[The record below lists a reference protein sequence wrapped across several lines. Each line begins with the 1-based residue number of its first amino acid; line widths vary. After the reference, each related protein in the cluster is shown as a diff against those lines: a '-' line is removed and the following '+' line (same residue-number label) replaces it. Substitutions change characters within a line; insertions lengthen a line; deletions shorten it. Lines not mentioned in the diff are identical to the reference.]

1 MILHLCQE
9 VPDLYDSNF
18 ELLKKWNVKM
28 LKDKVVL
35 ITGASRGIGRATALL
50 AAENHAQVII
60 NYHKSED
67 KAAELVDIINE
78 KGLHATMIKADVSVE
93 NEVKDMFES
102 IKKQYFK
109 IDILVNNAGI
119 MKNNYLM
126 MTSTELFDNIIDVN
140 LKGTFLCSRY
150 ASNIM
155 RKQKSGR
162 IINVSSIIGL
172 NGNAGQTAY
181 STSKAGVIGFT
192 KSAAKELGRYG
203 ITVNAIAPGFIETD
217 LTKDVKEEIKEK
229 IISDIA
235 LGRSGK
241 PEDVAKVILFLSSE
255 LGDYVSGQ
263 IIGVD
268 GCQII

>member
-1 MILHLCQE
+1 MILHLCQA
-9 VPDLYDSNF
+9 VPYLYDSNF

-140 LKGTFLCSRY
+140 LKGTFL
-150 ASNIM
+150 
-155 RKQKSGR
+155 
-162 IINVSSIIGL
+162 
-172 NGNAGQTAY
+172 
-181 STSKAGVIGFT
+181 
-192 KSAAKELGRYG
+192 
-203 ITVNAIAPGFIETD
+203 
-217 LTKDVKEEIKEK
+217 
-229 IISDIA
+229 
-235 LGRSGK
+235 
-241 PEDVAKVILFLSSE
+241 
-255 LGDYVSGQ
+255 
-263 IIGVD
+263 
-268 GCQII
+268 